1 MKNPFDFRVLAQWV
15 PPFNKLME
23 QHAIR
28 LPLQNMALENKQK
41 HSMENQKC
49 EQRKYQYSRSI
60 LINAIFRL
68 FLV

>member
-28 LPLQNMALENKQK
+28 LPLQNMALENKQNTQWK
-41 HSMENQKC
+41 IRSVNKENIN
-49 EQRKYQYSRSI
+49 I
-60 LINAIFRL
+60 LDPY
-68 FLV
+68 